1 MTKSIRRD
9 WLITLVLGLL
19 AIAALAGCSG
29 DEPPAQPVTPAGQTS
44 AEDDQTVT
52 SASQAEQRGGATATA
67 NETQTDSSAS
77 DSRQAAAEDASEPS
91 AAGAA
96 QAAAPDQP
104 AQGPLTLDSGT
115 TWRDVFETLTAAEQG
130 CILERLG
137 AETESVLARAVLDDG
152 PAETWHVELFTCF
165 TAETGRELLLRT
177 ALAGMAEEGLD
188 LGEEATD
195 CLREVVA
202 GVDPPAVIAAAQV
215 DGPEVNEFL
224 GKVWRCLPELMI
236 DSIAGELG
244 LDPDAVSEPE
254 LDCLRAWAHGLD
266 AVALLEAMQAGD
278 EPTLVELSFGVF
290 RCSPALLLSGFG
302 DVGADIDGESEACL
316 RRLLEESEASAL
328 VDEASP
334 EYERF
339 YTELLV
345 CLPVLSQVTGSTSAA
360 SAGGDAPADPDDHAD
375 SLDGATV
382 ITVGVEASGELGS
395 DYDSDCFVFEAEQ
408 GVLYEVTVGL
418 VTLNDSVL
426 TLYDREWRQ
435 LAASDDH
442 ADSLASRLYWL
453 AGYSGDH
460 YLEVWGYGLGSYTLL
475 VEVR

>member
-1 MTKSIRRD
+1 MSNSIRRV
-9 WLITLVLGLL
+9 WLITLVLGLF
-19 AIAALAGCSG
+19 AAAALAGCSG
-29 DEPPAQPVTPAGQTS
+29 DEPPAQPVTPAAQTS
-44 AEDDQTVT
+44 MEEDQAET
-52 SASQAEQRGGATATA
+52 SASQAEQRGGATATG
-67 NETQTDSSAS
+67 TDMQTESIEGDG
-77 DSRQAAAEDASEPS
+77 RPAAAEGASEPS
-91 AAGAA
+91 AGGAA
-96 QAAAPDQP
+96 ETAAPDPPEQS
-104 AQGPLTLDSGT
+104 ALTLDSAT
-115 TWRDVFETLTAAEQG
+115 TWRDVYETLTAAEQG
-130 CILERLG
+130 CVTERLG
-137 AETESVLARAVLDDG
+137 DETESVLARAVLDDG

-177 ALAGMAEEGLD
+177 ALAGMAEEGLE

-224 GKVWRCLPELMI
+224 GEVWRCLPELMI

-244 LDPDAVSEPE
+244 LDVEAVSEPE
-254 LDCLRAWAHGLD
+254 LDCLRTWARGLD

-302 DVGADIDGESEACL
+302 EIGADIDGEAEACL
-316 RRLLEESEASAL
+316 RQLIEESEASDL
-328 VDEASP
+328 LDEGSP

-345 CLPVLSQVTGSTSAA
+345 CLPVLSQVTGATSAA
-360 SAGGDAPADPDDHAD
+360 SAGGDAPDDPDDHAD

-395 DYDSDCFVFEAEQ
+395 DYDSDYFVFEAEQ
-408 GVLYEVTVGL
+408 GVLFEIVVGL
-418 VTLNDSVL
+418 ATLSDSVL
-426 TLYDREWRQ
+426 TLYDGEWRQ

-442 ADSLASRLYWL
+442 ADSLASRLYWV
-453 AGYSGDH
+453 AEYSGDH
-460 YLEVWGYGLGSYTLL
+460 YIEVWGYGLGSYTLL
-475 VEVR
+475 VEPR